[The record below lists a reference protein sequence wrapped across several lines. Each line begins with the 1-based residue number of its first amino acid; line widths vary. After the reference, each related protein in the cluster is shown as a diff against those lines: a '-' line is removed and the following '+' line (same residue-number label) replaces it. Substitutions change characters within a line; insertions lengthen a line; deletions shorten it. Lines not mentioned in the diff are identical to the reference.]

1 MSHTLKVL
9 GLGLLVSTLLLL
21 ASVIGPVLEVLGETL
36 FWAARW
42 LLRLLGVAGLIALVG
57 FSLFLQFLRLFRLA
71 VGRLGL
77 LSLLGLLLSGL
88 LLGFRR

>member
-21 ASVIGPVLEVLGETL
+21 ASVIGLVLEVLGGTL
-36 FWAARW
+36 FWAVRW

-57 FSLFLQFLRLFRLA
+57 FSLILQFLRLFRLA
-71 VGRLGL
+71 VGPLGL
-77 LSLLGLLLSGL
+77 LSLLGLILSGL